1 MCSPPWMRIY
11 YFPLRTTRVTSIGY
25 MRLVSRAICEVTLLL
40 CSPGYLT
47 IWLSTVIGAGSNTFS
62 AIRTGKGINRVS
74 TNQDPHL
81 LSVYDPTPIEIVQTK
96 GETDYFPIVIVN
108 IELQDGNII
117 RWRLICLH
125 SWLQERGFTAI
136 SRRVSSQHK
145 LHFLQHIWTERCTLV
160 LRLQLR
166 WIL

>member
-1 MCSPPWMRIY
+1 M
-11 YFPLRTTRVTSIGY
+11 
-25 MRLVSRAICEVTLLL
+25 TLLFA
-40 CSPGYLT
+40 YLSNNM
-47 IWLSTVIGAGSNTFS
+47 IITVIGAGSNTFS
-62 AIRTGKGINRVS
+62 GIRTGKGINRVS

-96 GETDYFPIVIVN
+96 GETAYYPPVIVN

-117 RWRLICLH
+117 RWRLVCLH

-145 LHFLQHIWTERCTLV
+145 LHFLQHIWTEQCTLV

-166 WIL
+166 